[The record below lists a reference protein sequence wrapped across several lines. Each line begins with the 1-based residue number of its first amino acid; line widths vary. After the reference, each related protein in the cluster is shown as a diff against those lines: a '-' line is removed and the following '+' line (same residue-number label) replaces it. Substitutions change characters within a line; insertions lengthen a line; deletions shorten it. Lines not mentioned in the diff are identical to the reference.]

1 MAKFILG
8 NFHRHKAFDN
18 AVMSKV
24 LWSLD
29 LVFVG
34 AILGVFRVLPVSW
47 ASALGARTGRVFGR
61 IFRNRNRH
69 VRANLSMVLPDA
81 PPEEI
86 DRLASGV
93 WANAGAVMAEFTKLH
108 QIADPCRDFIEIEI
122 MEDIAAYHDPHP
134 PAVFV
139 APHLANWEI
148 NGLAISRLGIRAR
161 ALYAPLANPWLDR
174 MLLKFRA
181 TLGCELVSREAGLR
195 AFMDALK
202 AGKSPIMVND
212 RRVEGGKP
220 LPFFGADRETSILPA
235 RLALRFGVP
244 LVLVETERLPGP
256 RFRFRFHPPLHPRNP
271 TADTDAQTI
280 DLALQ
285 INENFEQWIRARPDQ
300 WLCTSKIWS
309 SSVLRDKTNI
319 YKGA

>member
-34 AILGVFRVLPVSW
+34 AILGVFRVLPVAW
-47 ASALGARTGRVFGR
+47 ASGLGARTGRIFGR
-61 IFRNRNRH
+61 VFRNRNRH
-69 VRANLSMVLPDA
+69 VRANLTMVLPDA

-86 DRLASGV
+86 DRLAAGV
-93 WANAGAVMAEFTKLH
+93 WSNAGAVMAEFTKLH
-108 QIADPCRDFIEIEI
+108 QIADPRGDFVEIEI
-122 MEDIAAYHDPHP
+122 MEEIATYRAPHP

-139 APHLANWEI
+139 APHLGNWEI
-148 NGLAISRLGIRAR
+148 NALAISRLGIPAR

-174 MLLKFRA
+174 MLLDFRA
-181 TLGCELVSREAGLR
+181 PLGCELISREAGLR
-195 AFMDALK
+195 AFMEALK
-202 AGKSPIMVND
+202 AGTSPIMVND
-212 RRVEGGKP
+212 RRIEGGKP

-244 LVLVETERLPGP
+244 LVLLETERLPGP
-256 RFRFRFHPPLHPRNP
+256 RFRVCFHPPLHPRNP
-271 TADTDAQTI
+271 TAYVDAQTL
-280 DLALQ
+280 DLSLQ
-285 INENFEQWIRARPDQ
+285 INEKFEHWIRARPDQ

-309 SSVLRDKTNI
+309 SSVLRDKTDI
-319 YKGA
+319 YKDA